1 MPESTMRAAQ
11 AATHHMNYPEIQ
23 QKTFLT
29 LLVVFSLAF
38 IAILLPFYGAVFWAA
53 VLAILFSPFYRKL
66 LIKMNQRANLAALAT
81 LGICMV
87 VVIIPLVLISISLVH
102 EATNLYN
109 NLRSGQ
115 IDFGVF
121 FQRIVAAL
129 PTWVVNLLDRFGLT
143 DFTTLQDKLSN
154 AAVQGSEFI
163 TKQAI
168 SIGQNTFSFLV
179 SFTIMLYILFFLLRD
194 GDKIVMRI
202 RQAAPL
208 NPEHKR
214 TLFNNLTT
222 AIRATVKGNIIVAA
236 VQGTLGGMAFWF
248 LGVQGALL
256 WAVLMAFLSLLPAVG
271 AALIWVPVAIYFLV
285 TGAIWQGATLIAFGV
300 LVIGLVDNILRPILV
315 GKDTKLP
322 DFIVLISTV
331 GGMALLGLNGFV
343 IGPVIAALFISLWEM
358 FSAGKQKQETDK
370 HHRPD

>member
-1 MPESTMRAAQ
+1 
-11 AATHHMNYPEIQ
+11 MNYPEIQ
-23 QKTFLT
+23 QKTFLM

-38 IAILLPFYGAVFWAA
+38 VAILLPFYGAVFWAA
-53 VLAILFSPFYRKL
+53 VLAILFAPFYRKL
-66 LIKMNQRANLAALAT
+66 LIKMNQRSNLAALAT
-81 LGICMV
+81 LAICLV
-87 VVIIPLVLISISLVH
+87 VVIIPLVLIAISLVH
-102 EATNLYN
+102 EATNLYGT
-109 NLRSGQ
+109 LRSGQ
-115 IDFGVF
+115 LDFGIF
-121 FQRIVAAL
+121 FQKIVAAL

-143 DFTTLQDKLSN
+143 DFSVLQTKLSN

-168 SIGQNTFSFLV
+168 NIGQNTFNFLV

-194 GDKIVMRI
+194 GDKIAARI
-202 RQAAPL
+202 KQAAPL
-208 NPEHKR
+208 NTEHKR

-236 VQGTLGGMAFWF
+236 VQGALGGIAFWF

-256 WAVLMAFLSLLPAVG
+256 WAVLMAFLSLLPAIG

-285 TGAIWQGATLIAFGV
+285 TGAIWQGVTLIAFGI

-315 GKDTKLP
+315 GKDTQLP
-322 DFIVLISTV
+322 DFVVLISTV

-358 FSAGKQKQETDK
+358 FSAGKQKQDADK
-370 HHRPD
+370 LHRPD